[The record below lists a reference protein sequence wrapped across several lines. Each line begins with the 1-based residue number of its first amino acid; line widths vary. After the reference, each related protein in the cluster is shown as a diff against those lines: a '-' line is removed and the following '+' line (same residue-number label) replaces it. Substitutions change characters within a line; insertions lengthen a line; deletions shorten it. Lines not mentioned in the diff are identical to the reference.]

1 MIHEHWITSLFE
13 SCSTTKVWE
22 FFLGNLRIFSQ
33 KLEEFYNI
41 SFREKFHIFSRLFC
55 QHFVLSVVCLVRSLS
70 FRSLSFRS
78 LSFKSLGFLFNFNGK
93 MKVSKVHLTCHSI
106 NGGSLKIPFKYN
118 TSYKKTLKNLTFAL
132 N

>member
-1 MIHEHWITSLFE
+1 MSLE
-13 SCSTTKVWE
+13 
-22 FFLGNLRIFSQ
+22 
-33 KLEEFYNI
+33 
-41 SFREKFHIFSRLFC
+41 
-55 QHFVLSVVCLVRSLS
+55 
-70 FRSLSFRS
+70 
-78 LSFKSLGFLFNFNGK
+78 FLFNFNGK